1 MAIKTKSISDF
12 KSQLTGG
19 GARPNLFEVAVF
31 LPTQTATA
39 AGFEQD
45 IQGVGGESEWDGNEF
60 RFMCKAA
67 SLPASNVASIEI
79 PFRGRLLKVAG
90 DRTVDPWT
98 ITVINDENFRFRK
111 VFENWAQ
118 NMAQYADASGL
129 NDPNTYMGQGDVYQ
143 LGRGASSK
151 QDETGVAGNK
161 SSVLAHY
168 KFVDIFPTAVSAI
181 DLSYDTENT
190 IEEFTVDFAVNYYY
204 PAELKKEDPASN

>member
-1 MAIKTKSISDF
+1 MALKTRSISDF
-12 KSQLTGG
+12 KAQLTGG
-19 GARPNLFEVAVF
+19 GARPNLFEVSVT
-31 LPTQTATA
+31 LPNNIAENAEGFVENLQGI
-39 AGFEQD
+39 AGT
-45 IQGVGGESEWDGNEF
+45 EWDGTEF
-60 RFMCKAA
+60 SFMCKAA

-90 DRTVDPWT
+90 DRTIDPWT
-98 ITVINDENFRFRK
+98 VTIINDENFRFRK

-118 NMAQYADASGL
+118 NMAQYGDASGL

-204 PAELKKEDPASN
+204 PAALKKEDPASN

>member
-1 MAIKTKSISDF
+1 MAIKTRSISDF

-19 GARPNLFEVAVF
+19 GARPNLFEVSVT
-31 LPTQTATA
+31 LPNNITSNTT
-39 AGFEQD
+39 GFESNL
-45 IQGVGGESEWDGNEF
+45 QGIDGDATMDDEEF

-67 SLPASNVASIEI
+67 SLPAANVASIEI

-90 DRTVDPWT
+90 DRTIDPWT
-98 ITVINDENFRFRK
+98 VTVINDENFRFRK

-129 NDPNTYMGQGDVYQ
+129 NDPSTYMGQGDVYQ
-143 LGRGASSK
+143 LGRSAPSK
-151 QDETGVAGNK
+151 QDATGIGVNDART
-161 SSVLAHY
+161 LAHY

-204 PAELKKEDPASN
+204 PVKVGE

>member
-1 MAIKTKSISDF
+1 MAIKTRSISDF

-19 GARPNLFEVAVF
+19 GARPNLFEVSVT
-31 LPTQTATA
+31 LPNNITSNTK
-39 AGFEQD
+39 GFESNL
-45 IQGVGGESEWDGNEF
+45 QGIDGDTTMDDEEF

-67 SLPASNVASIEI
+67 SLPAANVASIEI

-90 DRTVDPWT
+90 DRTIDPWT
-98 ITVINDENFRFRK
+98 VTIINDENFRFRK

-143 LGRGASSK
+143 LGRSAPSTQDATGA
-151 QDETGVAGNK
+151 GVNDART
-161 SSVLAHY
+161 LAHY

-204 PAELKKEDPASN
+204 PVKVGE